1 MLRSE
6 AARMLARIAE
16 DDGAGSPLHRL
27 CAEMWRQ
34 RDEDARMSLRHGDAA
49 NALVILERALHL
61 LTFGPRVLA
70 RNELSIADFELL
82 LRAA

>member
-1 MLRSE
+1 
-6 AARMLARIAE
+6 
-16 DDGAGSPLHRL
+16 
-27 CAEMWRQ
+27 MWRQ
-34 RDEDARMSLRHGDAA
+34 RVEDACMSLLHGDAA

-70 RNELSIADFELL
+70 RHELSIADLELL